1 MFEDRQ
7 RRNTVKPARV
17 AVRRRIWRECQPV
30 RSKSWTRR
38 GEDFQIGS
46 QKEEERDAANLILYL
61 KRSSSQDAGFCSR
74 ISLSGRLVENDA
86 RNTVFSYDAATCGL
100 DRGRVDLTRAEYFP
114 TRDDTSD
121 LISYECRPGWGT

>member
-86 RNTVFSYDAATCGL
+86 RNTDFRMTPS
-100 DRGRVDLTRAEYFP
+100 RVDLTGVARLDARRILP
-114 TRDDTSD
+114 HPRRDDV
-121 LISYECRPGWGT
+121 ISYDCRPGWGT